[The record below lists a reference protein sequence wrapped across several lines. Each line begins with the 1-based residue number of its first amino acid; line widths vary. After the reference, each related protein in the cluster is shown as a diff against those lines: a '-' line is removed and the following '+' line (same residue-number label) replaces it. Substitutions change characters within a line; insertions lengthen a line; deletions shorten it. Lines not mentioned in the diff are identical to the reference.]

1 MLQMPMRRISLSAI
15 KSKKNFPSFTTPTSA
30 RNFSSVFVKYEN
42 TQHSRVLDNYR
53 VRLSSKDIK
62 DVRHF
67 SISIVKF
74 QDVGGS
80 TVSES
85 VSSESTSSIS
95 SAAAEPSQEI
105 VIDIVPPENPI
116 TQFIGKNEE
125 PTIFEALATTPTSET
140 PSAAV
145 VEESSANEIV
155 LDFLPDKPTPLEPSM
170 PDSIQIIGELPF
182 DSLGLNSLWPPGRAQ
197 WCMEHIHIDLGAP
210 WWATILIMTTCIR
223 MITLRFVIASQKNTA
238 AMTNT
243 MPQMQ
248 AIQAKVT
255 DARNRGD
262 MYDSAKYS
270 MEMQKYSKEEGINP
284 LKSVVPLMVQM
295 PFFMGMFLGLRSM
308 AQLPVASMVQGGLG
322 WFEDL
327 SVADPY
333 YILPI
338 VMSSTT
344 FLQIKMGADGMN
356 TGAMGPVVKKL
367 IYCIPPVMFFF
378 VKDFPAAVTLYW
390 CTTNIISVG
399 QVKLL
404 KTEYMRNMF
413 KIPKIKVWNKEQ
425 LPAESKG
432 FRETIKDGYKNYKTT
447 AAIIDRR
454 AYDENQ
460 FKEAGLAPVR
470 KTYRFDPTKR
480 VNTTPKK

>member
-1 MLQMPMRRISLSAI
+1 MFLMPMRRISLSAI

-53 VRLSSKDIK
+53 VRLSSKYIK

-85 VSSESTSSIS
+85 VSTEST
-95 SAAAEPSQEI
+95 
-105 VIDIVPPENPI
+105 
-116 TQFIGKNEE
+116 E
-125 PTIFEALATTPTSET
+125 PTILEALTTTPTSET
-140 PSAAV
+140 SSAV
-145 VEESSANEIV
+145 VEESSSNEIV

-170 PDSIQIIGELPF
+170 PDSIQIVGELPF
-182 DSLGLNSLWPPGRAQ
+182 DSLGLNSLWPAGRAQ

-270 MEMQKYSKEEGINP
+270 MEMQKYSAESGINP
-284 LKSVVPLMVQM
+284 LKSIVPLFVQM
-295 PFFMGMFLGLRSM
+295 PFFMGMFFGLRAM
-308 AQLPVASMVQGGLG
+308 AQLPVASMCHGGFG
-322 WFEDL
+322 WVEDL
-327 SVADPY
+327 SIPDPY
-333 YILPI
+333 YILPA
-338 VMSSTT
+338 VMCCTT
-344 FLQIKMGADGMN
+344 FFQIKMGADGMSMD
-356 TGAMGPVVKKL
+356 AMGPIVKKVIFL
-367 IYCIPPVMFFF
+367 IPPVMFFF
-378 VKDFPAAVTLYW
+378 MKDFPAAVTLYW
-390 CTTNIISVG
+390 SCTAIISVG
-399 QVKLL
+399 QAKLL
-404 KTEYMRNMF
+404 RTEMMRKQF
-413 KIPKIKVWNKEQ
+413 GIPKIKTWNREQ
-425 LPAESKG
+425 LPAQSKG
-432 FRETIKDGYKNYKTT
+432 FAESIKDGYKNYKTT

-480 VNTTPKK
+480 VTVNTTPKK

>member
-1 MLQMPMRRISLSAI
+1 MRRISLSAI
-15 KSKKNFPSFTTPTSA
+15 KSKNFPAFTTPTSA
-30 RNFSSVFVKYEN
+30 RNCSSVFAKYEN
-42 TQHSRVLDNYR
+42 TQHSRILDNYR

-95 SAAAEPSQEI
+95 FGAAEPSQE
-105 VIDIVPPENPI
+105 IVPPENPI

-125 PTIFEALATTPTSET
+125 PSILEALPTTPTSET
-140 PSAAV
+140 SSAA

-155 LDFLPDKPTPLEPSM
+155 LDFLPEKPTPLEPSM
-170 PDSIQIIGELPF
+170 PDSIQIVGELPF

-197 WCMEHIHIDLGAP
+197 WCMEHIHIDLGVP

-248 AIQAKVT
+248 AIQAKIT
-255 DARNRGD
+255 DARKRGD

-270 MEMQKYSKEEGINP
+270 MEMQKYSKESGINP
-284 LKSVVPLMVQM
+284 LKSVMPLFVQM
-295 PFFMGMFLGLRSM
+295 PFFMGMFMGLRSM
-308 AQLPVASMVQGGLG
+308 AQLPVASMCNGGLG

-333 YILPI
+333 YILPT
-338 VMSSTT
+338 VMCTTT
-344 FLQIKMGADGMN
+344 FLQIKLGADGMN
-356 TGAMGPVVKKL
+356 AGAMGPVAKYV
-367 IYCIPPVMFFF
+367 IYLIPPVMFLFM
-378 VKDFPAAVTLYW
+378 KDFPAAVTLYW
-390 CTTNIISVG
+390 SCTAIISVG
-399 QVKLL
+399 QAKLL
-404 KTEYMRNMF
+404 RTEYMRNMF
-413 KIPKIKVWNKEQ
+413 GIPKIKEWNKEQ
-425 LPAESKG
+425 LPAQSKG
-432 FRETIKDGYKNYKTT
+432 FTETIKDSVKNYKTT

-480 VNTTPKK
+480 VNATPKK

>member
-1 MLQMPMRRISLSAI
+1 MFLMPMRRISLSAI

-30 RNFSSVFVKYEN
+30 RNFSSVFAKYEN
-42 TQHSRVLDNYR
+42 TQHSRILDNYR

-85 VSSESTSSIS
+85 VSTESTSSIS

-105 VIDIVPPENPI
+105 VIENPI

-125 PTIFEALATTPTSET
+125 PSILEALPTTPTSET
-140 PSAAV
+140 SSAA

-155 LDFLPDKPTPLEPSM
+155 LDFLPEKPTPLEPSM
-170 PDSIQIIGELPF
+170 PDSIQIVGELPF

-248 AIQAKVT
+248 AIQAKIT

-270 MEMQKYSKEEGINP
+270 MEMQKFSKESGINP
-284 LKSVVPLMVQM
+284 LKSVMPLLVQM
-295 PFFMGMFLGLRSM
+295 PFFAGMFLGLRSM
-308 AQLPVASMVQGGLG
+308 AQLPVESMCNGGLF

-333 YILPI
+333 YILPT
-338 VMSSTT
+338 VMCSTT
-344 FLQIKMGADGMN
+344 FLQIKLGADGMN
-356 TGAMGPVVKKL
+356 AGAMGPVAKQV
-367 IYCIPPVMFFF
+367 IYLIPPVMFLFM
-378 VKDFPAAVTLYW
+378 KDFPAAVTLYW
-390 CTTNIISVG
+390 SCTAIISVG
-399 QVKLL
+399 QAKLL
-404 KTEYMRNMF
+404 RTEYMRNMF
-413 KIPKIKVWNKEQ
+413 GIPKIKEWNREQ
-425 LPAESKG
+425 LPAQSKG
-432 FRETIKDGYKNYKTT
+432 FRETIKDAYKNYKTT

>member
-1 MLQMPMRRISLSAI
+1 MPMRRISLSAI
-15 KSKKNFPSFTTPTSA
+15 KSKKNFPSCTTPTSA

-42 TQHSRVLDNYR
+42 TQHSRILDNYR
-53 VRLSSKDIK
+53 VRLSSKDVK

-85 VSSESTSSIS
+85 VSTQSTSSIS

-105 VIDIVPPENPI
+105 VIDIVPPENFI

-125 PTIFEALATTPTSET
+125 PTILEAIPSTPTSET
-140 PSAAV
+140 SSAAV
-145 VEESSANEIV
+145 VEESSSANEIV
-155 LDFLPDKPTPLEPSM
+155 LDFLPDKPTPLEPST
-170 PDSIQIIGELPF
+170 PDSIQIMGELPF

-270 MEMQKYSKEEGINP
+270 MEMQKYSQEAGINP
-284 LKSVVPLMVQM
+284 LKSVMPLMVQL
-295 PFFMGMFLGLRSM
+295 PFFLGMFWGLRAM
-308 AQLPVASMVQGGLG
+308 AQLPVASMCNGGLG

-333 YILPI
+333 YILPM
-338 VMSSTT
+338 VMCTTT
-344 FLQIKMGADGMN
+344 FFQIKMGADGMN
-356 TGAMGPVVKKL
+356 VGAMGPIAKKV
-367 IYCIPPVMFFF
+367 IYLIPPVMFFF
-378 VKDFPAAVTLYW
+378 MKDFPAAVTLYW
-390 CTTNIISVG
+390 SCTAIISVG
-399 QVKLL
+399 QAKLL
-404 KTEYMRNMF
+404 RTEMMRNMF
-413 KIPKIKVWNKEQ
+413 KIPKIKTWNKEQ
-425 LPAESKG
+425 LPAQSKG
-432 FRETIKDGYKNYKTT
+432 FVETIKDAHKNYKTT

-480 VNTTPKK
+480 VNATPKK

>member
-1 MLQMPMRRISLSAI
+1 MFLMPMRRISLSAI

-53 VRLSSKDIK
+53 VRLSSKYIK

-85 VSSESTSSIS
+85 VSTEST
-95 SAAAEPSQEI
+95 QL
-105 VIDIVPPENPI
+105 
-116 TQFIGKNEE
+116 FGKNEE
-125 PTIFEALATTPTSET
+125 PSILEALATKTTSET
-140 PSAAV
+140 SSAAV
-145 VEESSANEIV
+145 VEESSSNEIV

-170 PDSIQIIGELPF
+170 PDSIQIVGELPF
-182 DSLGLNSLWPPGRAQ
+182 DSLGLNSLWPAGRAQ

-270 MEMQKYSKEEGINP
+270 MEMQKYSAESGINP
-284 LKSVVPLMVQM
+284 LKSIVPLFVQM
-295 PFFMGMFLGLRSM
+295 PFFMGMFFGLRAM
-308 AQLPVASMVQGGLG
+308 AQLPVASMCHGGFG
-322 WFEDL
+322 WVEDL
-327 SVADPY
+327 SIPDPY
-333 YILPI
+333 YILPA
-338 VMSSTT
+338 VMCCTT
-344 FLQIKMGADGMN
+344 FFQIKMGADGMSMD
-356 TGAMGPVVKKL
+356 AMGPIVKKVIFL
-367 IYCIPPVMFFF
+367 IPPVMFFF
-378 VKDFPAAVTLYW
+378 MKDFPAAVTLYW
-390 CTTNIISVG
+390 SCTAIISVG
-399 QVKLL
+399 QAKLL
-404 KTEYMRNMF
+404 RTEMMRKQF
-413 KIPKIKVWNKEQ
+413 GIPKIKTWNREQ
-425 LPAESKG
+425 LPAQSKG
-432 FRETIKDGYKNYKTT
+432 FAESIKDGYKNYKTT

-480 VNTTPKK
+480 VTVNTTPKK